1 MTREDGFPLFLL
13 GMVLLPSESTVL
25 HVFEERY
32 KELAN
37 RCIEDGRQFGVVYTD
52 EEDDEPSE
60 FGCATHIDRVLER
73 FDDGR
78 MNVVVTG
85 IEPIRLVEIE
95 DRFEY
100 PSAVVERLA
109 DSVPP
114 GDADP
119 DQLTRTRDAY
129 ATLVET
135 VTDERPEHDEL
146 DLMYAYE
153 MAGRV
158 DLDTT
163 DKQLLLE
170 TRDENTRLASLQ
182 ELFTAGAKSVAETRE
197 LARRAKSN
205 GRGRYP
211 RSSDQE

>member
-1 MTREDGFPLFLL
+1 MTHEDGFPLFLL
-13 GMVLLPSESTVL
+13 GMVLLPTESTVL

-37 RCIEDGRQFGVVYTD
+37 RCIEEGRQFGVVYK
-52 EEDDEPSE
+52 EEDEDEPSE
-60 FGCATHIDRVLER
+60 FGCATHVDRVLER

-78 MNVVVTG
+78 MNVVVMG

-109 DSVPP
+109 DSVPAA
-114 GDADP
+114 DADP
-119 DQLTRTRDAY
+119 DQLARTRDAFS
-129 ATLVET
+129 TLVET
-135 VTDERPEHDEL
+135 ITDEPPDADEL
-146 DLMYAYE
+146 ALMHAYE

-158 DLDTT
+158 DLDHN

-170 TRDENTRLASLQ
+170 TRDENTRLAGLE
-182 ELFTAGAKSVAETRE
+182 ELFTAGASTVAETRE

-205 GRGRYP
+205 GHGRYP
-211 RSSDQE
+211 RSSAQE